1 MTKNLISQI
10 SIFSPSQIHPVA
22 RGFIPVRLR
31 SSRKLG
37 DAIDLKKRVEWI
49 GGRFAAQRG

>member
-1 MTKNLISQI
+1 MTKNLVSQT
-10 SIFSPSQIHPVA
+10 SIFSPAQINPVA